1 MGQMIDVRPDLIVDS
16 LSGMDVQF
24 SLVDFLPTTLVLV
37 GAIVVPLIYKFKLVS
52 IL

>member
-16 LSGMDVQF
+16 ISDMDVKF
-24 SLVDFLPTTLVLV
+24 ALVDFLPTTLVLI
-37 GAIVVPLIYKFKLVS
+37 GAIVVPLIYKFKVVS